1 MFVERNIKTLRLRDV
16 TLGYDFSPSLVKRIG
31 FIQSLGAFITVTDA
45 VLFTN
50 YSGGDP
56 ESNAN
61 TPGTGGIGGYGMD
74 YGNTGKPIGVN
85 IGFRVKL

>member
-16 TLGYDFSPSLVKRIG
+16 TLAYDFPPSLVKRIG
-31 FIQSLGAFITVTDA
+31 FIQSFGAFFTLTDSI
-45 VLFTN
+45 LITN

-61 TPGTGGIGGYGMD
+61 SPGVGGIGGFGID
-74 YGNTGKPIGVN
+74 YGNVGKPIGFNV
-85 IGFRVKL
+85 GFRVKL